1 MAFLCTYM
9 RVLRL
14 WFSTFAIF
22 IVCSKVVYA
31 TISYMIIIKYGNIN
45 IFSGKDMFC
54 NIVCDSVSA
63 QLWYGKMIT

>member
-9 RVLRL
+9 RALLL
-14 WFSTFAIF
+14 WFSIF
-22 IVCSKVVYA
+22 IACSNVVHS

-45 IFSGKDMFC
+45 IFSGKDMFY
-54 NIVCDSVSA
+54 NIVYHLVSV

>member
-22 IVCSKVVYA
+22 IACSKVVYA
-31 TISYMIIIKYGNIN
+31 IISYMIIIKYGNIN

-54 NIVCDSVSA
+54 NIVCHSFSA